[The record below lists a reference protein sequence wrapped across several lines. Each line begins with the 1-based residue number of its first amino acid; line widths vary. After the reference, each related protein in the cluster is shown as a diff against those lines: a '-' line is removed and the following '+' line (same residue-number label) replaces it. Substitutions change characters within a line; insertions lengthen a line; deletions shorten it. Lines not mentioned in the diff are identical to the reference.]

1 MDTYDAFYYYPKV
14 AESWDNFLQSV
25 KVKGY
30 VKTAF
35 DQASPDILCDLF
47 GVLEKESNTRVDC
60 LITNAV
66 VYSDFRKFGRDV
78 IEPETKR
85 ENLLKG
91 LMGMIWGANI
101 FVCKNVPSKTIIA
114 LTEKDLNSAVVLQ
127 LDSNPEFKEVMDYY
141 KQLKDVSKQIQ
152 SLLDKSACIIQH
164 FVTKIEKH

>member
-1 MDTYDAFYYYPKV
+1 MDDVFFYYSKV
-14 AESWDNFLQSV
+14 TESWDKFLQFV
-25 KVKGY
+25 NVKGY

-35 DQASPDILCDLF
+35 DHVVPDVLADLF
-47 GVLEKESNTRVDC
+47 AALEREEDTRVDC

-164 FVTKIEKH
+164 CYEDRKTLN